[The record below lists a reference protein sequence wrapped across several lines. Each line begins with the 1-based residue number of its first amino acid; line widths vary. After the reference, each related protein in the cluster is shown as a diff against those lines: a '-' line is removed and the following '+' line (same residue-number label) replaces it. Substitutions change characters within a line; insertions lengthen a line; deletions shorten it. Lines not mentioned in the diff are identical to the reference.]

1 MTILEQLR
9 EITEEICDNYCKY
22 GEKIHYAVTVEDL
35 DKLTEPCE
43 NCPLC
48 RIE

>member
-9 EITEEICDNYCKY
+9 EIVEDICDNYCKY
-22 GEKIHYAVTVEDL
+22 GEKIQCSTSEEELY
-35 DKLTEPCE
+35 KFTEPCD